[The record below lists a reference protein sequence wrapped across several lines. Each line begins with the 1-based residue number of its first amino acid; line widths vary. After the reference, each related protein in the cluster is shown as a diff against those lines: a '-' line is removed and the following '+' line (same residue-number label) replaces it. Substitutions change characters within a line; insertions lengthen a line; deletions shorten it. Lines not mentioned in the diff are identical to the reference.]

1 MSWES
6 RSVYRCP
13 GPHWGPPGT
22 TYQWRDTPTREA
34 YDEAIAAG
42 WCETLAEAAER
53 FLAPPAP
60 AVAAPVAASVAAP
73 VEEPLADG
81 APTRAELEQKA
92 AELGIKID
100 RRWGDKRLLD
110 AIDAALKG

>member
-1 MSWES
+1 MGWES

-22 TYQWRDTPTREA
+22 TYQWLDTPTREA
-34 YDEAIAAG
+34 YDAALASG
-42 WCETLAEAAER
+42 WSETLAEAAER

-60 AVAAPVAASVAAP
+60 AVAPAPEP
-73 VEEPLADG
+73 VSDA

-92 AELGIKID
+92 EELGIKVD
-100 RRWGDKRLLD
+100 GRWSDKRLAA
-110 AIDAALKG
+110 AILTALGG